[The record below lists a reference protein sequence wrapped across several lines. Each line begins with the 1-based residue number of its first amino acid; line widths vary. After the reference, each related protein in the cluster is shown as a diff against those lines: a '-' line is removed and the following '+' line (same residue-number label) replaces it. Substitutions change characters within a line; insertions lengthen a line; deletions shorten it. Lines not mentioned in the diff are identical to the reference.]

1 MPEKEI
7 ARTTTVTKN
16 TAVKA
21 YPLRITFYHR
31 FHPCQDAHKAIR
43 RYDALL
49 HLFSRIAHQVMKA
62 QGNEKVP
69 HCYGSFDKLVPTF
82 VKR

>member
-1 MPEKEI
+1 MPEHEM
-7 ARTTTVTKN
+7 ARTTMVTKN

-31 FHPCQDAHKAIR
+31 FHPCQDAHKAVG
-43 RYDALL
+43 RYDALF
-49 HLFSRIAHQVMKA
+49 HLFGRIAHQVVKT
-62 QGNEKVP
+62 QRNEEVS